1 MAPITKNGETKDKR
15 TIRVLDES
23 GVPIGSTYPK
33 RAAGLIKKGRAQF
46 VNDFDIR
53 LLASDVSE
61 ITEELKMDN
70 NTNINVQENTK
81 NRLYFNPRDWA
92 LVSDAPGY
100 RSFMEGP
107 DGILSEAFMIGDWGW
122 TWTEIASQTLT
133 LEKHT
138 KYEFVF
144 WLNGGENDQS
154 NETCQ
159 FAVLFDGDY
168 DGRLI
173 YNLNRSY
180 IKPQKK
186 VNGWELYCIPFTT
199 GDNEETQLRFMA
211 MRAPMTVMS
220 AGDPEGYADLA
231 DSPDEF
237 EDKRPQ
243 RHNIVFNDGW
253 PADAW
258 YGTDNLRKSC
268 IGSSNTKYH
277 INMHQKQ
284 PFSIYNLSLED
295 IKNLTDEERNFIM
308 NVHMVGGPD
317 KNPTPNNKGGLPFT
331 LTLEDIKNLTDEERD
346 FIMSLYGWRFLDN
359 IPFGEGDPGQ
369 CPW

>member
-1 MAPITKNGETKDKR
+1 MTPIEKNKDKR
-15 TIRVLDES
+15 CIRVLDEN
-23 GVPIGSTYPK
+23 GVQIGSTYPR

-53 LLASDVSE
+53 LLASDVSK
-61 ITEELKMDN
+61 ITEEIKMDN
-70 NTNINVQENTK
+70 NTNTNVQEITK

-100 RSFMEGP
+100 RTFIEGP
-107 DGILSEAFMIGDWGW
+107 DGILSESFMIGDWGW
-122 TWTEIASQTLT
+122 NWTEIASNTLT

-144 WLNGGENDQS
+144 WLNGGENDQN

-180 IKPQKK
+180 IKPLKK
-186 VNGWELYCIPFTT
+186 VSGWELYCIPFTT
-199 GDNEETQLRFMA
+199 GDNENTQLRFMA

-220 AGDPEGYADLA
+220 AGDPEGYTDLA

-253 PADAW
+253 PRDAW
-258 YGTDNLRKSC
+258 YSTENLRKGCMDPKNGTHRIDVS
-268 IGSSNTKYH
+268 
-277 INMHQKQ
+277 QKK
-284 PFSIYNLSLED
+284 PFSVYDLTLED

-317 KNPTPNNKGGLPFT
+317 KPSNTSNKGNLPFT
-331 LTLEDIKNLTDEERD
+331 LTLEDIKNLEDEERD
-346 FIMSLYGWRFLDN
+346 LIMSLYGWRF
-359 IPFGEGDPGQ
+359 GEDDPGQ